1 MFDPALKQKIYDEW
15 VTPIPTGN
23 EETFKKLLNE
33 VFDPHIQWPVT
44 TRGFM
49 NGVGATD
56 ANATDVVEMLFYMVN
71 MAGILKL
78 QLLHAPTGEVMEFTR
93 EATKAAQDS
102 SAATD
107 YQILF
112 SPIYQAPI

>member
-1 MFDPALKQKIYDEW
+1 MLDPALKQKIYNEW
-15 VTPIPTGN
+15 ATPIPTGN

-33 VFDPHIQWPVT
+33 VFDPNIQWPVT

-56 ANATDVVEMLFYMVN
+56 DNATDVVEMLFYLVN
-71 MAGILKL
+71 MVGILKL

-102 SAATD
+102 GTTTA
-107 YQILF
+107 YHILF
-112 SPIYQAPI
+112 SPI